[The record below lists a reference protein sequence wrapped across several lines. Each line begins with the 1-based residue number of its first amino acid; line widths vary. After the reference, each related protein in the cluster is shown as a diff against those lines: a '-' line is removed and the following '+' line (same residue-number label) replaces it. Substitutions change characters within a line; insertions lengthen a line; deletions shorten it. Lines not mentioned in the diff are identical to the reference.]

1 MKRIDFFLILV
12 GGTIL
17 VIAWIVFSIIHNY
30 QTSTLSSGVITQTIP
45 IAPNFNTNVLE
56 KLKQRLMVSPDFN
69 LNKISATQ
77 AGILPTPTPTPTP
90 ALTPLPTII
99 INGSIPSTPPTP
111 TPTITSTTSQNTPT
125 PTGASTF
132 PLQY

>member
-1 MKRIDFFLILV
+1 MKRIDFFLILI

-30 QTSTLSSGVITQTIP
+30 QTSTLSNGVITQTIP
-45 IAPNFNTNVLE
+45 ITPNFNTSILQKLE
-56 KLKQRLMVSPDFN
+56 QRLMVSPDFN
-69 LNKISATQ
+69 LTKISATQ

-90 ALTPLPTII
+90 ALTPLPTIV
-99 INGSIPSTPPTP
+99 INNTGSNSNL
-111 TPTITSTTSQNTPT
+111 TST

>member
-69 LNKISATQ
+69 LTKISATQ

-90 ALTPLPTII
+90 ALTPLPTIV
-99 INGSIPSTPPTP
+99 INGSLPSTTPKPT
-111 TPTITSTTSQNTPT
+111 TTSTTNTPT